1 MLYKALD
8 LLLCSEQIIFLNLA
22 INLVMVVIRGAT
34 GNFSEK
40 MKNVTSGSL
49 LGILSHSEP
58 KLMEASLNRLMF
70 SLSN

>member
-1 MLYKALD
+1 
-8 LLLCSEQIIFLNLA
+8 
-22 INLVMVVIRGAT
+22 MVVVRGTT

-40 MKNVTSGSL
+40 MKAVTNGSL
-49 LGILSHSEP
+49 LGILSCSEP